1 MSGDA
6 AQGNQLA
13 PTGTVALVFTD
24 VEGSTQ
30 LWDRAPEVMRG
41 ALDVHD
47 AIMRAGIERH
57 GGYEVKTEGDA
68 FMVAFAS
75 AGAAVAWCLDTQRAL
90 LEAPWPEA
98 LASHVGERPP
108 ERGTP
113 WGGLAVRMGIHVGD
127 PDCRPSP
134 LTGRMDYFGPTV
146 NRAARVAS
154 AGHGGQVLA
163 SHAVQVM
170 LGGAWIDLGVH
181 RLKGLTEPE
190 RLWQLPPP
198 GLEGRRFPAVKTER
212 VRRGNVS
219 AAPGSFLGRRGELG
233 ALGDALAS
241 ARLVTLTGPGGA
253 GKTRL
258 ARELAWR
265 QLDVLGGAGGVWWV
279 DLSDVEP
286 GSGAVGAA
294 AALAAALGVPLT
306 ANVGALDAAQAVA
319 HALAARGAT
328 LAVCDNFDRLVA
340 VASDTVAR
348 WLEAAPEARFLVTS
362 RERLGVGG
370 EHVVELTPL
379 SPEAGAEL
387 FLERARAASPSFR
400 AGAAERAAALEIS
413 TRLDGLPLALEL
425 AAARARVL
433 SPTQILTRL
442 ERRFELLGGARGG
455 RHATLRASIDGS
467 WELLG
472 PAERAA
478 MAQCAVFR
486 GDFTLE
492 AAEAVLVLPDGAWA
506 LGVVEALRD
515 KSLLAPAIGG
525 SQGGAPRFRLLESLH
540 AYALERLAEASA
552 DGTDAAAT
560 SAATGAALRH
570 ADHYVG
576 LGEALAAR
584 VRGPGGADALAELA
598 ADADQLAAVCERSQ
612 LPAALRVRAAL
623 ALDALLAVRGP
634 VELEHHLLDAAV
646 TSAES
651 ATPPDPVL
659 LARTLLA
666 RARARVARGE
676 LGAAEAD
683 LARALPLAEAEP
695 ASHATQ
701 LLQSHICCARG
712 TVTRTLGRPP
722 EAAGWLQRA
731 LELAGVPESAADSDD
746 ADQGEQRQGD
756 DEAGANALD
765 ALAALEQDRSELGIA
780 KQLAARAIRRV
791 ARLGDRRTEGRL
803 RQNLA
808 GLYQDAG
815 ELAAARALYQEALVL
830 VRAVGD
836 VRLEGIV
843 LANMGNLCGDEGHAD
858 DARARLAEALEL
870 LAQVGDRRFLGH
882 AHMYLGLVELW
893 SGSAGGAL
901 LERARELHRAV
912 GARRFAALD
921 RGYLALGGLLASRS
935 GAPAD
940 AISELCATAE
950 ELCELDDRGLGAYFS
965 ACAGAAA
972 RRTGD
977 LEAAAVHHA
986 RAAALAASLAA
997 PPTWLPA
1004 ALAALA
1010 GPGVAAVPVNTHQR
1024 LAFML

>member
-1 MSGDA
+1 
-6 AQGNQLA
+6 
-13 PTGTVALVFTD
+13 VALVFTD

-30 LWDRAPEVMRG
+30 LWDRAPDVMRS

-47 AIMRAGIERH
+47 ATMRSAIARH

-75 AGAAVAWCLDTQRAL
+75 AGAAVAWCLDVQRAL
-90 LEAPWPEA
+90 LEAAWPEA
-98 LASHVGERPP
+98 LAAITGERPP
-108 ERGTP
+108 ERGAP
-113 WGGLAVRMGIHVGD
+113 WRGLAVRMGIHVGA

-163 SHAVQVM
+163 SHAVQIVT
-170 LGGAWIDLGVH
+170 GGAWTDLGVH

-190 RLWQLPPP
+190 RLWQLAPP
-198 GLEGRRFPAVKTER
+198 GLEGRSFPAVKTER
-212 VRRGNVS
+212 VRRGNMT

-233 ALGDALAS
+233 ALNEALAS

-286 GSGAVGAA
+286 GSGAAGAA

-340 VASDTVAR
+340 VAPDTVAR

-400 AGAAERAAALEIS
+400 AGEVERAAALEIS

-433 SPTQILTRL
+433 SPTQILARL

-478 MAQCAVFR
+478 MAQCSVFR

-492 AAEAVLVLPDGAWA
+492 AAEAVLVLPEGAWA

-525 SQGGAPRFRLLESLH
+525 SQGGTPRFRLLESLH
-540 AYALERLAEASA
+540 AYATERLAELIA
-552 DGTDAAAT
+552 DAEGAD
-560 SAATGAALRH
+560 ATGAAAAAGALARH
-570 ADHYVG
+570 ADHYVV
-576 LGEALAAR
+576 LGEMLAAR
-584 VRGPGGADALAELA
+584 VRGAAGADALAELA
-598 ADADQLAAVCERSQ
+598 ADADQLAAVCERAV
-612 LPAALRVRAAL
+612 LPALLRVRAAL

-634 VELEHHLLDAAV
+634 VEVEQRLLEAAV
-646 TSAES
+646 LAAES
-651 ATPPDPVL
+651 ATPEAPVL

-683 LARALPLAEAEP
+683 LERAQPLVEAAP
-695 ASHATQ
+695 ASAAVA
-701 LLQSHICCARG
+701 LLRSHLCCVRG
-712 TVTRTLGRPP
+712 TVTRTLGRPA

-731 LELAGVPESAADSDD
+731 LELAGVPEVPGSEDD
-746 ADQGEQRQGD
+746 RGGD
-756 DEAGANALD
+756 DETGANALD
-765 ALAALEQDRSELGIA
+765 ALAALEQDRSELGTA
-780 KQLAARAIRRV
+780 KLLATRAIKRV

-808 GLYQDAG
+808 GLYQDG
-815 ELAAARALYQEALVL
+815 GQIGMARTLYEEALQL
-830 VRAVGD
+830 VRSVGD

-843 LANMGNLCGDEGHAD
+843 LANMGNLCGDEGRAE
-858 DARARLAEALEL
+858 DARARLGEALEL

-893 SGSAGGAL
+893 SGNTGSAL
-901 LERARELHRAV
+901 LERARALHRAV

-921 RGYLALGGLLASRS
+921 RGYLALGGLLAGSS
-935 GAPAD
+935 AAAAD
-940 AISELCATAE
+940 AVSELAATAE

-965 ACAGAAA
+965 AAAGAAA

-977 LEAAAVHHA
+977 AEAAAVHHA

-1010 GPGVAAVPVNTHQR
+1010 GPGSTAVPINTHQR